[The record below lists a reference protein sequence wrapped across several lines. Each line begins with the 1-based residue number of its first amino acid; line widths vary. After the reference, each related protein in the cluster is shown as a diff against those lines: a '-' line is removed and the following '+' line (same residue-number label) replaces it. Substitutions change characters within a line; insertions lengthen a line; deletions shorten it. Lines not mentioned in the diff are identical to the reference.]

1 MATTKKT
8 STKESTVEE
17 TTSNKVT
24 KFQKQLELSH
34 SQIKGKRA
42 AFLNEEAEV
51 AMRRSVD
58 SMKDTLREYR
68 REEMAL
74 EDFYP
79 TSTMTLNVTKEG
91 FDVKEWSEKLIN
103 IKIKIKL
110 QEEKVKIS
118 QTLYADYFTV

>member
-79 TSTMTLNVTKEG
+79 TSTMYRHEMHEEHLFYV
-91 FDVKEWSEKLIN
+91 FSFHSLKLFRDI
-103 IKIKIKL
+103 
-110 QEEKVKIS
+110 
-118 QTLYADYFTV
+118 